1 MHQSKIEEKA
11 KLPMNTR
18 ILKSRKGSVASRIA
32 GFTALS
38 IFTAFTLFT
47 TPMRA
52 LHAEEDTERSA
63 DAPDLPQEAAI
74 AQWIVDGNALLEE
87 GKVKEAAAK
96 FEEQVKAEP
105 NNAVAHYLF
114 GNALWQ
120 LGEKA
125 KARAEIAS
133 SLKLDPKHAYA
144 VDARMRLAEK
154 DPVVVAEPSAKDFPK
169 AGTVIQDCPKCPA
182 MVVIPAGKFAMPF
195 PPGDSGRFHHEGP
208 VRPVTFTRPLAI
220 GKFEVTFDEW
230 DACVAEKGCPKVD
243 DKGRGKG
250 RRPVVYVSWDDTVR
264 YTKWLSKKTGK
275 TYRLATEAE
284 WEYAFRSGT
293 DERHRYLNIPAA
305 KVCAAANVYDK
316 RGRQQTEMEYE
327 PLPCDDKFADVAP
340 VGSYKPNAYG
350 IYDMLGNVSEW
361 VEDCQPTGLQWRG
374 APLDGTA
381 NIKGDCSQRGFRGGS
396 FLENEKYYLRN
407 SDRFKFIGAKD
418 GDLGFRVARVL
429 P

>member
-1 MHQSKIEEKA
+1 
-11 KLPMNTR
+11 
-18 ILKSRKGSVASRIA
+18 
-32 GFTALS
+32 
-38 IFTAFTLFT
+38 
-47 TPMRA
+47 MRA
-52 LHAEEDTERSA
+52 SHAEDETERSA
-63 DAPDLPQEAAI
+63 DAPDMPQEAAV
-74 AQWIVDGNALLEE
+74 AQWIRDGNALLEE
-87 GKVKEAAAK
+87 GKVKEAAVK

-105 NNAVAHYLF
+105 DNAAAHSLL
-114 GNALWQ
+114 GEALWQ
-120 LGEKA
+120 LGD
-125 KARAEIAS
+125 KARARTEFTH

-144 VDARMRLAEK
+144 VDARMRLAQK
-154 DPVVVAEPSAKDFPK
+154 DPVVVAEPSAGDFPK

-182 MVVIPAGKFAMPF
+182 MIVLPAGKFAMPF

-275 TYRLATEAE
+275 AYRLLTEAE

-293 DERHRYLNIPAA
+293 DERHRFLNIPAA
-305 KVCAAANVYDK
+305 KVCATANVYDK
-316 RGRQQTEMEYE
+316 RGKLQTETEYDA
-327 PLPCDDKFADVAP
+327 LPCDDKFADVAP
-340 VGSYKPNAYG
+340 VGSYKPNAFG

-374 APLDGTA
+374 APIDGTA

-396 FLENEKYYLRN
+396 YLENEKYYLRN